1 MPCPAVPRLT
11 RSQWWIKRA
20 VDVVGAAFMLIL
32 TAPVM
37 ILTAVVIGLSS
48 SGPALVGETRLGAC
62 GKLFSCYKFRTVLMD
77 LNPGAKPASE
87 PRVTRVGRILRAMH
101 IDELPQLFNVLA
113 GEMSLIGPRPEW
125 RHLAKVYR
133 ERFPAYELRFAA
145 KPGIM
150 GLAQIDCPEAT
161 EPEVK
166 LHFDLKYIYNYSLGM
181 DFQILAR
188 TVARVFFTSRPAQV
202 KKSPTAPAAAPRR
215 HGRLQDVAH

>member
-1 MPCPAVPRLT
+1 M
-11 RSQWWIKRA
+11 KRA
-20 VDVVGAAFMLIL
+20 VDVTGSLFMLIL
-32 TAPVM
+32 TAPVL

-48 SGPALVGETRLGAC
+48 SGPAFVGETRLGTC
-62 GKLFSCYKFRTVLMD
+62 GRVFSCYKFRTTLVD
-77 LNPGAKPASE
+77 LRPGAKPASE
-87 PRVTRVGRILRAMH
+87 PRVTRVGRILRALH

-150 GLAQIDCPEAT
+150 GLAQIDCPDST

-188 TVARVFFTSRPAQV
+188 TVTRVFWTSRPAQV
-202 KKSPTAPAAAPRR
+202 KEAPEAPPRR
-215 HGRLQDVAH
+215 HGRLQDAAH